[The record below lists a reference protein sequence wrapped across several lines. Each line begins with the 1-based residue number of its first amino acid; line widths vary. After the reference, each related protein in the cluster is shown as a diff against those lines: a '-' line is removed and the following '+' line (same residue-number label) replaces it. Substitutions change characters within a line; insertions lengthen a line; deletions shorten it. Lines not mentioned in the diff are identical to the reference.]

1 MYRKSDF
8 NEKSKAYI
16 REKIKQA
23 RLAANESQSDLAK
36 FFGKSRVTISDM
48 ERGRVDIS
56 ASDLSFIAAHYNKP
70 ISYFFPPRVTANKE
84 DLTQLDEE
92 LLFLFFQLP
101 DTQKY
106 IAIEYIRLQVE
117 ITNNALKNRGKQKK

>member
-36 FFGKSRVTISDM
+36 VFGKSRVTISDM

-70 ISYFFPPRVTANKE
+70 ISYFFPQRVTANKE